1 MSDFEPD
8 RPAEPVSAPGPLLS
22 RRRLLVGAGAGMAG
36 LYLAACGSSGSESAT
51 GSAGTTDEVTLNW
64 LTWND
69 HYLNRQLADVD
80 KQTGIGARPQLFQD
94 NSDAYLKVK
103 QTGGQFDMVS
113 GDAMWVPKFVED
125 GLTKSFDLGQ
135 IDAAS
140 ELYSVAREFPFWQD
154 GSNYMGYPVGWSS
167 QQLYYD
173 PRHVSVAPDSWEALT
188 DPAYKG
194 RIVLYNS
201 ASDLVAI
208 GGIATGAQEPYSMSD
223 DEIAAAREYLKAIKP
238 NVLKLGAQAS
248 DMVTSLVDGSA
259 WIVLNNLG
267 TDLLVKEA
275 GGPDVESVTPREGTI
290 GFMDA
295 EQLVASST
303 NEDAVMRFLDA
314 AQRADYIAENFMEN
328 GRPLFNEKAYKLL
341 VDQGHQ
347 ERADRFL
354 YNDPEAATRMTLKGP
369 SENEQAYTDAFN
381 EVFGA

>member
-1 MSDFEPD
+1 MNDVDAATHGGRTVE
-8 RPAEPVSAPGPLLS
+8 GIS
-22 RRRLLVGAGAGMAG
+22 RRRLLAGAGAGVLG
-36 LYLAACGSSGSESAT
+36 LYLSACGSSGSGSNAT
-51 GSAGTTDEVTLNW
+51 AATEEVTLNW

-69 HYLNRQLADVD
+69 HYLSPQLADV
-80 KQTGIGARPQLFQD
+80 QRQAGIRARPQLFQD
-94 NSDAYLKVK
+94 NSEAYLKVK
-103 QTGGQFDMVS
+103 QSGGQFDMVS

-125 GLTKSFDLGQ
+125 GLTESFDLAA
-135 IDAAS
+135 IDAS
-140 ELYSVAREFPFWQD
+140 QELYSVAREFPFWQD

-173 PRHVSVAPDSWEALT
+173 PRHVPVAPDSWEALT

-194 RIVLYNS
+194 RVVVYNS

-208 GGIATGAQEPYSMSD
+208 GGLATGAADPYSMSE
-223 DEIAAAREYLKAIKP
+223 DEIAAAKGYLEELKP
-238 NVLKLGAQAS
+238 NVLKLGAQTS
-248 DMVTSLVDGSA
+248 DMVTALVDGSA

-275 GGPDVESVTPREGTI
+275 GGPTVKGVTPREGTI

-295 EQLVASST
+295 EMLVGASR
-303 NEDAVMRFLDA
+303 NKDAFPRFLDA
-314 AQRADYIAENFMEN
+314 AQRAEYIARNFLKN

-341 VDQGHQ
+341 VNQGHQ

-354 YNDPEAATRMTLKGP
+354 YNDPEAATQMTLKGP
-369 SENEQAYTDAFN
+369 SGNEQAYTDAFN